1 MKKILYLLFLLC
13 LSFANLFAQPHTV
26 DERVYIDDK
35 VYPKCSNRDTYV
47 PVLWEKTNLYYYISN
62 SSSDL
67 TFSQCQTAI
76 QNAFF
81 TWSQYSRFTFT
92 QTSNLSQADIK
103 LSWEVGSH
111 GSNCPSFYDYP
122 SVAHSTYGKLNN
134 VTPPCFIHFNDDFTF
149 STDGTHY
156 DVESVTLHEIG
167 HCLGLDDNYTNSS
180 AVMYYQIP
188 SGTSGIRRSLTSYD
202 YNALY
207 SLYGFPTAIEG
218 PNYICQ
224 HDTCYLNNLDKL
236 PSNFTVTWSLSDS
249 YYNTHNCL
257 MSNIPTT
264 GYCIITRDP
273 NQDMTDA
280 TLTAKI
286 KKGNTIIKELTKDH
300 MHVYAGFK
308 GNYTSGDLSGSIPYT
323 YYFNI
328 RTNAT
333 TYIKSANFYGATV
346 TYSSSGATPSI
357 WGFSSYNGDLTFV
370 TTTPNSAVVINV
382 TDTSGNSYVLYAYA
396 TSQYGLNVSNEG
408 DYIIVTLD
416 DEDNSQR
423 SSGVD
428 QSWTIEV
435 RNVTTGQLMATQSS
449 TSRSESISTVGW
461 PKGIYVVKV
470 TIGKEVLT
478 EKVIVK

>member
-1 MKKILYLLFLLC
+1 MIVKKILYLLFLLC
-13 LSFANLFAQPHTV
+13 LSFANLFAQRHAV

-35 VYPKCSNRDTYV
+35 VYPECSNRDTYV
-47 PVLWEKTNLYYYISN
+47 PILWEKTNLYYYISN

-76 QNAFF
+76 QNAFN

-111 GSNCPSFYDYP
+111 GSICPSFYVDP
-122 SVAHSTYGKLNN
+122 SIAHSTYGKLNN

-149 STDGTHY
+149 STDGTYY

-180 AVMYYQIP
+180 YVMYYQIP

-202 YNALY
+202 ITVLYNTYSHPSAINGPNLVCSNGVY
-207 SLYGFPTAIEG
+207 SLDVIPTGA
-218 PNYICQ
+218 
-224 HDTCYLNNLDKL
+224 
-236 PSNFTVTWSLSDS
+236 TVHWSLDDN

-257 MSNIPTT
+257 MSNNPGVGQCRIV
-264 GYCIITRDP
+264 RDP
-273 NQDMTDA
+273 NYDMTDA
-280 TLTAKI
+280 TLTATI
-286 KKGNTIIKELTKDH
+286 KYNGEVVDILTKDH
-300 MHVYAGFK
+300 LYAYVGFR
-308 GNYTSGDLSGSIPYT
+308 GNYTSGNLSGSIPYS

-328 RTNAT
+328 RSNAT

-357 WGFSSYNGDLTFV
+357 WGFSPSNGDLTFV

-382 TDTSGNSYVLYAYA
+382 TDVCGNSYVLYAYA
-396 TSQYGLNVSNEG
+396 TNQYGINVSNEG
-408 DYIIVTLD
+408 NSITVTLD
-416 DEDNSQR
+416 DDDD
-423 SSGVD
+423 SSGDFSID
-428 QSWTIEV
+428 QSWTVEV
-435 RNVTTGQLMATQSS
+435 RSVTTGQLMATQSS

-461 PKGIYVVKV
+461 PKGIFVVKV
-470 TIGKEVLT
+470 IIDKEVLT